1 MNKIAIGIV
10 SFLFVAVLWNN
21 QVLTSYAEEIKAPGY
36 HEYVTTEDEVIDTWY
51 GIAKGTYLESGISG
65 LNSAGKAKVNVSGT
79 TNAYSVCDKVKVAV
93 YLDESDDGG
102 KSFGTIGSYYFE
114 EANSM
119 HFHNLLQK
127 HEQNDGH
134 VSFHH
139 FSLPIF
145 PYSMQKPMI
154 EHITSCVMIKQN
166 Q

>member
-114 EANSM
+114 EANT
-119 HFHNLLQK
+119 
-127 HEQNDGH
+127 
-134 VSFHH
+134 
-139 FSLPIF
+139 
-145 PYSMQKPMI
+145 
-154 EHITSCVMIKQN
+154 TSCYGSKSNISVTSGWWYCVRGVHSVTEGSTTETTNTHTASLKVS
-166 Q
+166 

>member
-114 EANSM
+114 EANT
-119 HFHNLLQK
+119 
-127 HEQNDGH
+127 
-134 VSFHH
+134 
-139 FSLPIF
+139 
-145 PYSMQKPMI
+145 
-154 EHITSCVMIKQN
+154 TSCYGSKSNISVTSGWWYCVRGVHSVTEGSTTETTNTHTASLKAS
-166 Q
+166 